1 MKARQAETRARL
13 PPATLTAKRSMKK
26 QFFTNAPSHRNAHDL
41 FADKWACDLG
51 EIDASLP
58 SGGMPGFRGDPR
70 PAQAAARLGRDARFD
85 GYDVLELGP
94 LEAAHTY
101 QLERLGAARITA
113 VEANSEAF
121 LKCLIVK
128 NIARLDRS
136 TFLLGDATGY
146 LAAPGPRHD
155 LIFACGILYHMQDPV
170 ELIRLAAARSDRLF
184 LWTHYYADVP
194 RLKHL
199 RPRTY
204 RGHGLSVPT
213 YEMTYRNSGLGT
225 FWGGNRAS
233 TNWLELPTI
242 LAVLAHF
249 GLTETV
255 VIADDHDHLYGPNVT
270 LAASRP
276 GAPPPA

>member
-1 MKARQAETRARL
+1 
-13 PPATLTAKRSMKK
+13 MKK
-26 QFFTNAPSHRNAHDL
+26 QFFTNLPSHRNAYDL
-41 FADKWACDLG
+41 FSGKWACDLSA
-51 EIDASLP
+51 IDPGLP
-58 SGGMPGFRGDPR
+58 AQGMPGFAADPR
-70 PAQAAARLGRDARFD
+70 PRQAADHLGRGGRFD

-94 LEAAHTY
+94 LEAAHTT
-101 QLERLGAARITA
+101 QLERLGAARVTA

-136 TFLLGDATGY
+136 TFLLGDAMRFLDG
-146 LAAPGPRHD
+146 PGPRHD

-194 RLKHL
+194 CLKHL

-204 RGHGLSVPT
+204 QGHGLSVPT
-213 YEMTYRNSGLGT
+213 YEMTYRNSRLGT

-242 LAVLAHF
+242 LTVLAHF

-276 GAPPPA
+276 GAQPPPA